1 MQDQWIT
8 YEQPLNESIRMVL
21 KLADLFSDLRAAEAL
36 GYPHYAQ
43 PALGCLIGLLEL
55 LHRPDLKSKITQ
67 SLTQH
72 ATSLAQLEQFQQV
85 DAGRLSDLLA
95 QLDRLIAYFHRQP
108 RQVCPDFRQD
118 LLLNELRL
126 KRSVPGGIAMTAS
139 PAYQLWLRQS
149 EEAMRD
155 CFAHYH
161 SALAVLEEAVTLIL
175 FLTRQNV
182 LVTDVRAKQGFYQQA
197 LDANLPSAL
206 VSVRVPAAL
215 FVFPEFSLGRHRI
228 SLRFISPVFPG
239 IEKPKQL
246 QSDFDFQLR
255 LYRE

>member
-1 MQDQWIT
+1 MQDQWVT

-21 KLADLFSDLRAAEAL
+21 KLADLFSDLGAAQAL
-36 GYPHYAQ
+36 DYPHYAK
-43 PALGCLIGLLEL
+43 PTLGCLIGLLEL

-72 ATSLAQLEQFQQV
+72 ATGLAQLEQFQQV

-95 QLDRLIAYFHRQP
+95 QLDELIAYFHRQP
-108 RQVCPDFRQD
+108 HQMFPDFRQD
-118 LLLNELRL
+118 VLLNELRL
-126 KRSVPGGIAMTAS
+126 KRSAPGGIALAAS
-139 PAYQLWLRQS
+139 PGYQLWLRQS
-149 EEAMRD
+149 DEVMRA
-155 CFAHYH
+155 CLAHYRD
-161 SALAVLEEAVTLIL
+161 ALRVLEEAVTLIL

-182 LVTDVRAKQGFYQQA
+182 LVSDVRAKQGFYQQA

-206 VSVRVPAAL
+206 VSVTVPAAL
-215 FVFPEFSLGRHRI
+215 SVFPEFSVGRHRI
-228 SLRFISPVFPG
+228 SLRFVSPVFPG

-255 LYRE
+255 VYRE